1 MSQHDYKFLNWHGR
15 FQTGGG
21 GGGACGSEPI
31 PERSQKIGFHSKT
44 GPDPLKNRKA
54 TRPEFN
60 VSALSGRQ

>member
-1 MSQHDYKFLNWHGR
+1 MTINFLTGMAVSDGGGG
-15 FQTGGG
+15 GGG
-21 GGGACGSEPI
+21 GGGACGSDPI

-44 GPDPLKNRKA
+44 GPDPLKNRRA